1 LEVGLII
8 SSIRGVGVFVLGLLI
23 AVMGTAVA
31 EFPIYRVTRPQMPG
45 MLRMSYLLDTTI
57 AFGLGYSSSS
67 VSSYAPV
74 SAIVGNNINT
84 FLFGGTADAGGS
96 MASYA
101 PTIVSSAMGSATTFG
116 RRTTNIMSLNLL
128 STPGGPPLALSQAS
142 GSARALLGK
151 VGSALSLGMKF
162 TTKLAVDAAFTGAE
176 AINCSIPP

>member
-1 LEVGLII
+1 LII

-74 SAIVGNNINT
+74 SAIVGNNINLKDRSPRVP
-84 FLFGGTADAGGS
+84 FDNHWIGVYRLHS
-96 MASYA
+96 QW
-101 PTIVSSAMGSATTFG
+101 
-116 RRTTNIMSLNLL
+116 RRAFSL
-128 STPGGPPLALSQAS
+128 A
-142 GSARALLGK
+142 
-151 VGSALSLGMKF
+151 
-162 TTKLAVDAAFTGAE
+162 
-176 AINCSIPP
+176 